1 MLRRGQKLYIF
12 GSRCQK
18 YTQNTPK
25 WHYRVCAF
33 FHETR
38 NALHRKIDIAPPE
51 LRDKRYRY
59 LRRWRPSPKLR
70 APLTPH
76 CNRKQHGFKSSRFQ
90 HWCRSAATG
99 CACLIKNYAIMRRS
113 SHYGGCARTNS
124 TFVRSAHCERRSRRP
139 RACAL
144 RRIRRSR
151 VRSLSWKASL
161 KKSRSS
167 CFFSCAACVLSAT
180 AAFLLSAFLAKSCK
194 KIPTSLG
201 LYKQNLHFEM

>member
-1 MLRRGQKLYIF
+1 M
-12 GSRCQK
+12 
-18 YTQNTPK
+18 
-25 WHYRVCAF
+25 CAF
-33 FHETR
+33 FNETR
-38 NALHRKIDIAPPE
+38 NALHKKIDIEPPE
-51 LRDKRYRY
+51 LRDKM
-59 LRRWRPSPKLR
+59 LPLSP
-70 APLTPH
+70 PLTSKPGVKATS
-76 CNRKQHGFKSSRFQ
+76 NSAVQPKTAVRARVFQ
-90 HWCRSAATG
+90 YCCRSAATG

-167 CFFSCAACVLSAT
+167 CIFFLCRLFLHKICILRCA
-180 AAFLLSAFLAKSCK
+180 
-194 KIPTSLG
+194 
-201 LYKQNLHFEM
+201 